1 MTGRQDRAGGGGREG
16 TRAKR
21 LSGLINEVEFPSLGM
36 CF

>member
-21 LSGLINEVEFPSLGM
+21 LSGLINEVEFPSLGIR
-36 CF
+36 F